1 MILRKEFPPAIYLS
15 DIRAYLRWYL
25 TLHPGE
31 ISCPPEGPEHGVPVI
46 QSSLRTIG
54 D

>member
-25 TLHPGE
+25 TLHLARSHARQRVRNMGYP
-31 ISCPPEGPEHGVPVI
+31 
-46 QSSLRTIG
+46 
-54 D
+54 